1 MRKLLLGV
9 PLDQQRN
16 DVTNR
21 GSIEPVPCRTDHCA
35 DVVVRNPHPNH
46 QPPRLHVVLTTA
58 GAQRDLTAERVAE
71 LLRGIRPRD
80 TAGKTLR
87 GLAADLISEIR
98 QLDRRIAKAAADI
111 QTAVTDSGTTL
122 TELCG
127 VGA

>member
-1 MRKLLLGV
+1 MCRS
-9 PLDQQRN
+9 
-16 DVTNR
+16 TNSGTTSR
-21 GSIEPVPCRTDHCA
+21 IGAPSNRCLAEPTIARTSSCET
-35 DVVVRNPHPNH
+35 RTQTIN
-46 QPPRLHVVLTTA
+46 RLHVVLTTA